1 MTRLS
6 DEQYTEYVELLKAWV
21 EADKVLNAATPG
33 PEAEERA
40 RAAYAA
46 VEGFR
51 ERYSL
56 GGAAVGALERS
67 AREAR

>member
-6 DEQYTEYVELLKAWV
+6 DEQYTEYVELLRAWV
-21 EADKVLNAATPG
+21 EADKVLNAATPD

-40 RAAYAA
+40 RAAYAT

-51 ERYSL
+51 ERFGL
-56 GGAAVGALERS
+56 GRGAAVVGS